1 MCISHVG
8 EMIYYNLCFLVV
20 CSCQLLFSSFLEPTA
35 KCLFYKSPYPTW
47 KELEWDTLN
56 GRLKNV
62 WVRIK
67 SEVQFS
73 LPNFSVVETLVDG
86 VLLLTTI
93 LKP

>member
-8 EMIYYNLCFLVV
+8 EMIYDNLCFLVV

-35 KCLFYKSPYPTW
+35 KFLFYKSLYPTW

-56 GRLKNV
+56 GRLRNV

-93 LKP
+93 LKH